1 MTPHFQPPGDR
12 LSRPT
17 NIARAAAKM
26 ADVIRWA
33 ERPGLHN
40 IPAELQAAL
49 ALLPVEPSHKPERH
63 SR

>member
-1 MTPHFQPPGDR
+1 